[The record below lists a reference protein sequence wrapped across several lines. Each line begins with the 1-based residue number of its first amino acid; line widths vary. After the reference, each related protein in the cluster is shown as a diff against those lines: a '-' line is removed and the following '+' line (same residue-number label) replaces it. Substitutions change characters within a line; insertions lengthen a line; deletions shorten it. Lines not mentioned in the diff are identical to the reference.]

1 MIRKYKDWQITSEG
15 GFVTCKRFEAEK
27 FYGDPPRCHW
37 IWAFKLKDIKRLCD
51 MIDNGEEIPD
61 IYTKPIYI

>member
-1 MIRKYKDWQITSEG
+1 MIRKYKDWQIISEG
-15 GFVTCKRFEAEK
+15 GFITCKRFEAEK
-27 FYGDPPRCHW
+27 FYGDFLLHRW

-61 IYTKPIYI
+61 IYTKPLYF